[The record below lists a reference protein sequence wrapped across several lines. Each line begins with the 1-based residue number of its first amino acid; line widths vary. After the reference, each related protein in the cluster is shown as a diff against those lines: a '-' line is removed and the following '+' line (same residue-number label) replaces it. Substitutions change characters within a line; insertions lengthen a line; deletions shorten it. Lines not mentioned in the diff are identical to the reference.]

1 VLLMDE
7 PFSAVDPIVR
17 ARLQEEFRKLQAEVR
32 KTIVMV
38 THDIDEAVRLGDR
51 IAVLAEGGKLLQ
63 YAPPAELLSR
73 PASTTVS
80 NFIGTDRGVRRLA
93 VTAVRDAMS
102 PLGET
107 RPTGEAPTVSEDGT
121 LYDALSAMLTADSA
135 EVVVVKDGNPV
146 GVVSRSAIFD
156 VPNEQAQATV

>member
-1 VLLMDE
+1 
-7 PFSAVDPIVR
+7 
-17 ARLQEEFRKLQAEVR
+17 VR

-63 YAPPAELLSR
+63 YAPPADLLSH
-73 PASTTVS
+73 PVSATVS
-80 NFIGTDRGVRRLA
+80 DFIGTDRGVRRLA
-93 VTAVRDAMS
+93 VTAVRDAMQ
-102 PLGET
+102 PLGEA
-107 RPTGEAPTVSEDGT
+107 RPAAGAPTVGEGGT

-135 EVVVVKDGNPV
+135 EVVVVRDGTPI

-156 VPNEQAQATV
+156 VPNEEAQAKV